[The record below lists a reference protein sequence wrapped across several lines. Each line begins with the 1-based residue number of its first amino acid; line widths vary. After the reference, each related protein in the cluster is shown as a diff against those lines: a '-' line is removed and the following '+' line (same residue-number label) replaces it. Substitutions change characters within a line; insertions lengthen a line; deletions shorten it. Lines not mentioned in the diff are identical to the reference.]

1 MRPSG
6 IEAYDDGYFP
16 RAHKGGKGFTSIAG
30 VLADSPS
37 RAVKL
42 AWSFVRV
49 DANTSEKTII
59 NISNL
64 LGGDVIL
71 LDGVTYAGF
80 DVVDPERLYVSTGKA
95 VIAILTHPLNLSRI
109 ERALRKHF
117 ADWKERFTTIKS
129 VYEKAFYVE
138 TPWRTLRVYSVGI
151 AVDNATDLIRK
162 LCIYSPIPEPL
173 RIADKVASAISRSIY
188 KYYE

>member
-1 MRPSG
+1 MRPSS

-151 AVDNATDLIRK
+151 AVDNATDFIRK

>member
-1 MRPSG
+1 MRPSS

-80 DVVDPERLYVSTGKA
+80 DVVDPERLYVSTGKD
-95 VIAILTHPLNLSRI
+95 VIAILTYPLNLSRI